1 MKALPL
7 AALVLGACLGCRVVS
22 PPSARLADLPVP
34 EVAAPTVTPIPT
46 TPARQAEDSLRLA
59 TEALEA
65 GDDAAAIPHLV
76 RYLGGHPE
84 HVLVRVFLAD
94 ALWREDRADEAACQF
109 ERVIADGQDNL
120 GVPRHQLVHCHS
132 RLMEIARAGN
142 DEYAEHLN
150 RGIGLYWLAQLQ
162 SGEDKTHDESITESL
177 LCKAAGE
184 LTLAYQEKPDE
195 ARPNWYL
202 YQVWARLARQQPAR
216 KHLRVARAAAEFST
230 LTPTERREMSLTPVE
245 NERALR

>member
-1 MKALPL
+1 VIAT
-7 AALVLGACLGCRVVS
+7 
-22 PPSARLADLPVP
+22 
-34 EVAAPTVTPIPT
+34 PTP
-46 TPARQAEDSLRLA
+46 PARPPEDSLRLA
-59 TEALEA
+59 TDAVEA
-65 GDDAAAIPHLV
+65 GDDAAALPHLV
-76 RYLGGHPE
+76 RYLAEHPE
-84 HVLVRVFLAD
+84 HVLVRVYLAD
-94 ALWREDRADEAACQF
+94 ALWRQERADEAAGQF

-120 GVPRHQLVHCHS
+120 GVPRHQIIHCHS

-142 DEYAEHLN
+142 DEYAEHLH
-150 RGIGLYWLAQLQ
+150 RGIGLYWLARLQ
-162 SGEDKTHDESITESL
+162 AGKDKTHDESVTESL

-202 YQVWARLARQQPAR
+202 YQVWSRLARQQPAR

-230 LTPTERREMSLTPVE
+230 LTPTERREMELTPVE